1 MGGAALVVAR
11 VSVAPPAA
19 VAATPNLSKFTE
31 ALPIPPVLDGTGGGK
46 SFTIAARESM
56 WKFHANLPATRT
68 WGYWSGDTGIGYL
81 GPTIEATRR
90 PSDTVATQ
98 LTVKWVNELDD
109 AFLPNDLTLPGA
121 VMPGEPVPIVTH
133 LHGGENHPQFDGTPL
148 QWFTAGGQKG
158 PHYIT
163 DTYTYYN
170 EQLASMVWY
179 HDHALGNTRTNV
191 YAGLAGLYFIRDA
204 LDTGKPDNP
213 LGLPAGG
220 YEIPLV
226 LQDKTFNADGSLFY
240 PTVGVVPSVHP
251 QWVPEFF
258 GDVAVVNAKIAPFAA
273 VEPRRYRLRIVN
285 GSQARFYNLK
295 FTNTKNGKI
304 QTFHQIGTDGGLLRA
319 PVAMTMLLL
328 APGERADVIVD
339 FTGLAGAQIQLKN
352 DAKAP
357 YPMGRG
363 GQVVQLMA
371 FNVTKPLNGTDTT
384 TPAANLAL
392 PAIPRLPAPS
402 NTRVQHLSETLDPI
416 SGNPINLNVEDAPY
430 LSETTHLP
438 DVTTKPKEN
447 DVEDWLLVNTTADT
461 HPIHL
466 HLVTFEVIDRRPFN
480 VAAYTPG
487 VTAGQIPYSGGAVP
501 AMPNENGRKDTVKA
515 HPGEVT
521 RIRARFELPDEGEL
535 VLPPN
540 VGVSNPQY
548 VWHCH
553 ILEHEE
559 NDMMRAF
566 EVVQLP

>member
-1 MGGAALVVAR
+1 M
-11 VSVAPPAA
+11 
-19 VAATPNLSKFTE
+19 AATPNLSKFTE
-31 ALPIPPVLDGTGGGK
+31 PLPIPPVLDGTGGGK

-68 WGYWSGDTGIGYL
+68 WGYWSGETGIGYL

-90 PSDTVATQ
+90 PSDTVATE
-98 LTVKWVNELDD
+98 LTVKWVNELDK
-109 AFLPNDLTLPGA
+109 AFLPNDPTLTGA
-121 VMPGEPVPIVTH
+121 VLPGEPVPIVTH

-148 QWFTAGGQKG
+148 QWFTKGGQKG

-170 EQLASMVWY
+170 EQRASMVWY

-191 YAGLAGLYFIRDA
+191 YAGLAGLYLIRDA

-213 LGLPAGG
+213 LGLPAGD

-319 PVAMTMLLL
+319 PVAMTRLLL

-339 FTGLAGAQIQLKN
+339 FAGLAGAQIQLKN

-363 GQVVQLMA
+363 GQVVHLMA
-371 FNVTKPLNGTDTT
+371 FNVTKPLKGTDAA

-392 PAIPRLPAPS
+392 PTIPRLPAPS
-402 NTRVQHLSETLDPI
+402 NTRVQHLSETLDPV
-416 SGNPINLNVEDAPY
+416 SGDPINLNVEDAPY

-438 DVTTKPKEN
+438 DVTTKPTEN

-487 VTAGQIPYSGGAVP
+487 MTASQIPYTGVAVP

-515 HPGEVT
+515 HPGQVT

-535 VLPPN
+535 VLPQN
-540 VGVSNPQY
+540 VGVTNPQY